1 MLAESAADE
10 RVETFSVFSFSNSKL
25 VCFDFLRHP
34 MVGVGLYLR
43 RPVATVGPRPR
54 NQSSGL
60 GCLGPSLVRMA

>member
-1 MLAESAADE
+1 MLTESPAAE

-25 VCFDFLRHP
+25 VCFAFLRHP

-43 RPVATVGPRPR
+43 RPVATVGPGPR
-54 NQSSGL
+54 NQSSGS